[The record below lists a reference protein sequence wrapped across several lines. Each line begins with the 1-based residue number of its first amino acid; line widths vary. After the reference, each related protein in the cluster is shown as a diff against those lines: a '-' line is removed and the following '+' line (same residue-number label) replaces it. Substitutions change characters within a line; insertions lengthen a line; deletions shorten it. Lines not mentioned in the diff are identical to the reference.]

1 MTRKCNVCDR
11 ADNLTPHPFMPDGF
25 LCPDHSVKPKP
36 LSIVAPPAP
45 LAGVVMI
52 DFNEL
57 IGLRAEKL
65 LSLRT
70 YIYLAMRV
78 DGYSGEMQLLKM
90 GEFCSRWGVRETDV
104 IQVIANLSGR
114 GIVKSSFTVKTRA
127 ITHADRIQEM
137 EAAYAS
143 GG

>member
-1 MTRKCNVCDR
+1 MSKCNLCDR
-11 ADNLTPHPFMPDGF
+11 ADNLTPHPFMRDGF
-25 LCPDHSVKPKP
+25 LCPDHPVKPKQ
-36 LSIVAPPAP
+36 LSIVIPPAP
-45 LAGVVMI
+45 ITGMVII

-70 YIYLAMRV
+70 YIYLALRV
-78 DGYSGEMQLLKM
+78 DGYRGEMQLLKM
-90 GEFCSRWGVRETDV
+90 NKFCTRWGVRETDV

-114 GIVKSSFTVKTRA
+114 GIVKSTFTVKTSA
-127 ITHADRIQEM
+127 ITHADRIEEM

-143 GG
+143 GD